1 MPKITFKDVFHN
13 TGDVRIFRGD
23 MFCPQ
28 TTQELPKKHHEVG
41 PHEQLAYCM
50 MHYLKSITD
59 TLDTV
64 KIAER
69 FAYASERRKEHFG
82 KSEKGSA
89 YG

>member
-1 MPKITFKDVFHN
+1 
-13 TGDVRIFRGD
+13 
-23 MFCPQ
+23 
-28 TTQELPKKHHEVG
+28 
-41 PHEQLAYCM
+41 M
-50 MHYLKSITD
+50 MHCLKSITD

-69 FAYASERRKEHFG
+69 FACASGQRKEHFG

>member
-1 MPKITFKDVFHN
+1 
-13 TGDVRIFRGD
+13 
-23 MFCPQ
+23 
-28 TTQELPKKHHEVG
+28 
-41 PHEQLAYCM
+41 M
-50 MHYLKSITD
+50 MHCLKSITD

-69 FAYASERRKEHFG
+69 FACVSEQRKEHFG